1 MGNLLKLE
9 NEEENYYEAIRVGSF
24 HSNYDIEYESI
35 GNRTKA
41 RSVEECLNKIRSFE

>member
-9 NEEENYYEAIRVGSF
+9 NEEENYYKAIRVGSF
-24 HSNYDIEYESI
+24 HSNYDIEYESN
-35 GNRTKA
+35 GNGTKA

>member
-9 NEEENYYEAIRVGSF
+9 NEEENYYEAITVGSF

-35 GNRTKA
+35 GNGTKA
-41 RSVEECLNKIRSFE
+41 RSVEKCLNKIRSFE